1 MRVQTLRPSRARRA
15 ARPLA
20 WRCGAALLL
29 AWLPAVAPAA
39 DSADAAPAGVSDPL
53 EAMQVAQ
60 LENGL
65 TVLTL
70 EDHTTPVVS
79 FQIFVDVGSGDEA
92 RFTGLAHLFEHMMFR
107 GTKHLEPEEHSRL
120 IEARGGR
127 INAYTSRDLT
137 VYYEDITS
145 EHLPL
150 VISLEAE
157 RFANLDISEEV
168 LAREREVVISERR
181 WRSEDS
187 PEGRASETLMALTFL
202 AHPYRTPTVGWLSD
216 LQKMSLAECLEFFR
230 AYYAPDNLVVA
241 IAGDFDT
248 EGTLSLMRQQFGQ
261 LPPAKSSPRNP
272 TEEPQQIGERSAT
285 LYMDVQSPMLAL
297 AWQAPATGH
306 EDAEALDL
314 LSLVLSNGRDSRL
327 YRRLIYGESV
337 ALEVSAAYWE
347 LRRAGLFYFTVQV
360 RPGEDAARAEA
371 LLFEEIERLRRES
384 VSPRELQRAKR
395 AMEVSMVAGQGSAHA
410 LASRMGIEWVFFGRV
425 IPLAEKLAR
434 YEAVSAEDVQRVAQR
449 YLDPAGRNLVRVL
462 PSNAKSGA
470 GGKGGS

>member
-39 DSADAAPAGVSDPL
+39 DSAGAAPAGVSDPL

-157 RFANLDISEEV
+157 RFANLDISEES
-168 LAREREVVISERR
+168 LASEREVVISERR

-187 PEGRASETLMALTFL
+187 PEGRAFETLMALTFF
-202 AHPYRTPTVGWLSD
+202 AHPYRIPTVGWLSD
-216 LQKMSLAECLEFFR
+216 LQKVSLAECLEFFR
-230 AYYAPDNLVVA
+230 AYYAPGNLVVA

-248 EGTLSLMRQQFGQ
+248 EETLALMRQQFGQ
-261 LPPAKSSPRNP
+261 LPAAQPSPRNP
-272 TEEPQQIGERSAT
+272 TEEPQQLGERSAT
-285 LYMDVQSPMLAL
+285 VRMDVQSPLLAL
-297 AWQAPATGH
+297 AWHAPATGH

-314 LSLVLSNGRDSRL
+314 LSLALSNGPSSRL
-327 YRRLIYGESV
+327 YQRLIYGESV

-371 LLFEEIERLRRES
+371 LLFEEIERLRRER